1 MEDKTS
7 FLRKL
12 AVQLQEWDTE
22 IDELK
27 VKAHLA
33 KADAKDELL
42 KQIEELRVKSEAAQI
57 KLKQLQETGDEAWDE
72 IKAGMEKSWTEL
84 KGAMRSAMAKFT
96 EDKNEKR
103 A

>member
-1 MEDKTS
+1 MEDKKS
-7 FLRKL
+7 FLQKL

-42 KQIEELRVKSEAAQI
+42 KQIEELRVKRDTAQT
-57 KLKQLQETGDEAWDE
+57 KLKQMQEVSDEAWDD
-72 IKAGMEKSWTEL
+72 IRTGLEKSWTEL
-84 KGAMRSAMAKFT
+84 SGAFRSAMAKFK
-96 EDKNEKR
+96 DEKPKKS
-103 A
+103 